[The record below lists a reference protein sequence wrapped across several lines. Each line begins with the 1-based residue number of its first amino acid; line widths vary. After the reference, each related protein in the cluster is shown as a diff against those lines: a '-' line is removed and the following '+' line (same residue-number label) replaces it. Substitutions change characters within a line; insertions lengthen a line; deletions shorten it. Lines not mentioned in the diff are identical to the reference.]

1 MATTPDPSA
10 IPSRIHPPGRV
21 PGETVARPS
30 VAASTLPFD
39 RVELLVW
46 AAIALLAFITRLAG
60 LGLRPLADA
69 EAAQALV
76 SWRLYQGLTVTHDAP
91 YSPLLATANLVT
103 FALWGATEFTAR
115 LAPALS
121 GALVVLAPLA
131 LRRYLGRI
139 GAIGAGAL
147 MGLSPAAL
155 YLSRSADGDILALT
169 GAALLFIGIAQLQN
183 GENAHHH
190 SGAIS
195 VVAGLAVMVIA
206 APLTYSLVVLLLTF
220 GAALWLAQRGA
231 YRPRGGEIIA
241 VLRSGIQAQRRRLI
255 AILITTFA
263 AASGFWL
270 NRDGLAMTV
279 DQIEV
284 WARGFVPTAG
294 VAGPTFYSGSP
305 AYPALWLLGLYE
317 PLTLLAALFGLGIAL
332 GRRRPLDLLLVWW
345 FCGGVLLDAL
355 RPGRSTGE
363 VLLTLWPAT
372 LLAGLALGKLAE
384 MIGQQGD
391 WKREGV
397 VVAACWTVFAF
408 GYTVFTI
415 YTHNYGALWQP
426 LTAIGMLIVLLLAFW
441 QWHGAAVALRGA
453 ALAGVTAL
461 ALFHVAGSVRL
472 NYTPLADASQPLVR
486 TSAGEGLRDLV
497 AVLQFVSARKVNDPY
512 LVEIL
517 ASRDVGPVVEWQLR
531 AFPNVRWVRKVE
543 QLPVERGSVDT
554 PSRFPEVVLTPQGT
568 LLTDEPYAGQDF
580 VVRSSRQPVSM
591 SASAFIRWYL
601 LREPEPQQLEKVVLW
616 VKQSPTAHTSK
627 K

>member
-1 MATTPDPSA
+1 MVERPGATAHTMPISQ
-10 IPSRIHPPGRV
+10 
-21 PGETVARPS
+21 
-30 VAASTLPFD
+30 
-39 RVELLVW
+39 VELLLW
-46 AAIALLAFITRLAG
+46 AALALLAFITRLAG
-60 LGLRPLADA
+60 LGLRPLSDA

-115 LAPALS
+115 LVPALS

-131 LRRYLGRI
+131 LRRYLGRA
-139 GAIGAGAL
+139 GAIGAGLL
-147 MGLSPAAL
+147 MCLSPAAL
-155 YLSRSADGDILALT
+155 YLSRSVDGDILALT

-183 GENAHHH
+183 GASARHS
-190 SGAIS
+190 SGAIAA
-195 VVAGLAVMVIA
+195 VAGLAVMVTA
-206 APLTYSLVVLLLTF
+206 APLVYSMVALLLTF
-220 GAALWLAQRGA
+220 GAALWLAQRGTH
-231 YRPRGGEIIA
+231 RPRWGELITA
-241 VLRSGIQAQRRRLI
+241 LRFGIQAQRGRLV
-255 AILITTFA
+255 AILIATSA
-263 AASGFWL
+263 AASGLFL
-270 NRDGLAMTV
+270 NRGGLAMMV

-284 WARGFVPTAG
+284 WARGFVPAAG
-294 VAGPTFYSGSP
+294 VTALDSYAGSSV
-305 AYPALWLLGLYE
+305 YPALWLLGLYE

-372 LLAGLALGKLAE
+372 LLAGLVLEKLAE
-384 MIGQQGD
+384 MIRQQGD
-391 WKREGV
+391 WKREGI

-415 YTHNYGALWQP
+415 YTNNYSAIWQP
-426 LTAIGMLIVLLLAFW
+426 LTAFGMLIVLLLVFW
-441 QWHGAAVALRGA
+441 QWHGAASTLRGA
-453 ALAGVTAL
+453 VLAAVTAL
-461 ALFHVAGSVRL
+461 ALLHVAVSVRL

-486 TSAGEGLRDLV
+486 ASAGEGLRDLV
-497 AVLQFVSARKVNDPY
+497 AVLQFVSAEKVNDPY

-517 ASRDVGPVVEWQLR
+517 ASRNLGPAVEWQLR

-543 QLPVERGSVDT
+543 QLPVERGLMDT
-554 PSRFPEVVLTPQGT
+554 ASRFPEVVLTPGGT

-580 VVRSSRQPVSM
+580 VVRSSRQPASM
-591 SASAFIRWYL
+591 TASAFIRWYL
-601 LREPEPQQLEKVVLW
+601 LREPQPQQLDKVVLW
-616 VKQSPTAHTSK
+616 VKQSPTAHASK